1 MDSKIINGKEIAVKL
16 NNQIKEQIIKGNFS
30 RKPKLVVLQVGNN
43 PASDIYVKNKKRSCE
58 NVGFLF
64 EHIRFEETILEK
76 QVLDKIHELNNDNT
90 VDGFIVQLP
99 LPKHINEKLIV
110 SSISRSKDADGFTPS
125 VLGGVMLNDTN
136 IYPATPFGVK
146 KLLDISNIDVV
157 GKNVVIIGR
166 ITVCNTKTQNIKDIT
181 KNADI
186 LIVAAGVA
194 NMVDSS

>member
-1 MDSKIINGKEIAVKL
+1 MAKKS
-16 NNQIKEQIIKGNFS
+16 Q
-30 RKPKLVVLQVGNN
+30 KPKLVVLQVGNN

-166 ITVCNTKTQNIKDIT
+166 SNIVGKPLANILINASATVTVCNTKTQNIKDIT